1 MIFKYGC
8 DELMSDVSI
17 SVIVIATCPL
27 LVSLYAFLSVSLCLS
42 LGEDVM
48 NDDVNMPA
56 ASIPLY

>member
-27 LVSLYAFLSVSLCLS
+27 LVSLCLS
-42 LGEDVM
+42 LGEDVIM
-48 NDDVNMPA
+48 STCLQPVSP
-56 ASIPLY
+56 SIELAHSH